1 MTMTSPAGCEH
12 SLTDVQSS
20 PSSVALDIDRVGV
33 KNVELP
39 LVVKDRDKGRQH
51 TVASVD
57 MGVDLPAA
65 FKGTHMSRFLEALE
79 NWREASAEELDYAS
93 MKRLLSDVLTRL
105 HARRA
110 YARFSFPY
118 FRMRKAPVSGRTAP
132 VRYLCHLTGELE
144 EGREGPRFL
153 LELEVPVTTVC
164 PCSKAISR
172 AGAHGQRA
180 VVRMAL
186 RMSRF
191 EWLEGFIDIAEA
203 SGSAPI
209 HTLLKR
215 PDEKFVTEQAYDNA
229 LFVEDVV
236 RNVAAKLESHTHVT
250 WFSVEVESEE
260 SIHGHNAFA
269 SIERS
274 LTAGK

>member
-1 MTMTSPAGCEH
+1 M
-12 SLTDVQSS
+12 LDVQKDM
-20 PSSVALDIDRVGV
+20 PAVPMAIDRVGV
-33 KNVELP
+33 RKVRMP
-39 LVVKDRDKGRQH
+39 LWLKDRTNERQH
-51 TVASVD
+51 TVALVD
-57 MGVDLPAA
+57 LTVDLPSS

>member
-1 MTMTSPAGCEH
+1 ME
-12 SLTDVQSS
+12 DVQRHA
-20 PSSVALDIDRVGV
+20 PQVALPIDTVGV
-33 KNVELP
+33 RGITMP
-39 LVVKDRDKGRQH
+39 LLVRDKAEGSRQ
-51 TVASVD
+51 TVARVD

>member
-1 MTMTSPAGCEH
+1 MTKAAPAGCEH
-12 SLTDVQSS
+12 TLTDVQSS
-20 PSSVALDIDRVGV
+20 PSSVALDIDRVI
-33 KNVELP
+33 
-39 LVVKDRDKGRQH
+39 GRQH

-153 LELEVPVTTVC
+153 LEPGRS
-164 PCSKAISR
+164 PR
-172 AGAHGQRA
+172 AARRGAHGPA
-180 VVRMAL
+180 HEPL
-186 RMSRF
+186 
-191 EWLEGFIDIAEA
+191 
-203 SGSAPI
+203 
-209 HTLLKR
+209 
-215 PDEKFVTEQAYDNA
+215 
-229 LFVEDVV
+229 
-236 RNVAAKLESHTHVT
+236 
-250 WFSVEVESEE
+250 
-260 SIHGHNAFA
+260 
-269 SIERS
+269 
-274 LTAGK
+274 